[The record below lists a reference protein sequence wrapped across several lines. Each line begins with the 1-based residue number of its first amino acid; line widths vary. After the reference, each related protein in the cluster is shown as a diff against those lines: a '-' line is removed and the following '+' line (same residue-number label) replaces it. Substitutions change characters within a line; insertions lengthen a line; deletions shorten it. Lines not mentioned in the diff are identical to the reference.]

1 MGCEACICGPIWPD
15 GDKHKAAGQE
25 EVSAEWEKTKPPLS
39 MRPKERKPNHPRGKL
54 MLRRLANKINSQ
66 RMTSLP
72 TKCKNWEQSH
82 TGFTIGMFKT
92 LEEVMQEHFLKNQK
106 IMKHNRSVPPDK
118 DPEKVPKQRML
129 SVWLRVPIE
138 NIPPAQPTTWIKLSS
153 PPGMLQPSPHAVP
166 SPAQNGSLAIK
177 RTISK
182 NHSWPSGAK
191 FHLIDFFFSWQ
202 ENLKAFTPLLTTWM
216 F

>member
-1 MGCEACICGPIWPD
+1 
-15 GDKHKAAGQE
+15 
-25 EVSAEWEKTKPPLS
+25 
-39 MRPKERKPNHPRGKL
+39 
-54 MLRRLANKINSQ
+54 
-66 RMTSLP
+66 
-72 TKCKNWEQSH
+72 
-82 TGFTIGMFKT
+82 MFKT

-191 FHLIDFFFSWQ
+191 FHLIDFFFS
-202 ENLKAFTPLLTTWM
+202 
-216 F
+216 